1 MKNLTQVG
9 RKFELDEIQANSSQH
24 KPSGWPNDNQLHRS
38 CELGSSWCEL
48 GGPFGQGFTQ
58 GHTTR
63 PCLPLPRE
71 PTVGFVHRRR
81 PRHPQLL
88 LYFSCHVSR
97 QLWAAVEVQTN
108 LWSNRNQC
116 GTRQYGYSRYRDD
129 DHNDGDDDD
138 DDDDDGDDDRDN
150 VDDDD
155 DNDGDGDDEKSI
167 YSLLCWQRILQFV
180 L

>member
-1 MKNLTQVG
+1 MYRPPVVRHLNFTSWFSICSTSFSRFTPGVESRRNL
-9 RKFELDEIQANSSQH
+9 ELMEATTSFSASSTDH
-24 KPSGWPNDNQLHRS
+24 FRFFFSFRIT
-38 CELGSSWCEL
+38 CRRC
-48 GGPFGQGFTQ
+48 Q

-129 DHNDGDDDD
+129 DDNDGDDDD
-138 DDDDDGDDDRDN
+138 GDGDDDGDDDRDN
-150 VDDDD
+150 VDDK
-155 DNDGDGDDEKSI
+155 G
-167 YSLLCWQRILQFV
+167 YTCPFV
-180 L
+180 SRMES

>member
-1 MKNLTQVG
+1 MNFANVSPSGCAT
-9 RKFELDEIQANSSQH
+9 FELYLVVLHLLNQFSRFTPGVESRRNLELMEATTSFSASSTDH
-24 KPSGWPNDNQLHRS
+24 FRFFFSFRIT
-38 CELGSSWCEL
+38 CRRC
-48 GGPFGQGFTQ
+48 Q

-88 LYFSCHVSR
+88 LYFSCLVSR

-116 GTRQYGYSRYRDD
+116 GTRQYS
-129 DHNDGDDDD
+129 NS
-138 DDDDDGDDDRDN
+138 
-150 VDDDD
+150 
-155 DNDGDGDDEKSI
+155 EI
-167 YSLLCWQRILQFV
+167 YQHTTKLNPYTQTV
-180 L
+180 K